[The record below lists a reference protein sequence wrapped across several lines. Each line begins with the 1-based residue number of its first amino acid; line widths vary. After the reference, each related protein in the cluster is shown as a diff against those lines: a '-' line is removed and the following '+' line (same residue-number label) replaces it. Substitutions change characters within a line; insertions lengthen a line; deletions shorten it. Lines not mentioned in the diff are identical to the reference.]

1 MNRIL
6 SLLLFV
12 VILHIQVQSQVMTI
26 STSNNITP
34 ASLNN
39 YVNNILISSGITSDY
54 ISYSGKP
61 EQIGYLSVGGAQ
73 AGLPFESG
81 IVLSSGAG
89 NGLNNITGGVN
100 GPWTLGG
107 VSSPVWPATFSPATQ
122 VCYSIPCTPSGAEP
136 TISGL
141 LATQAQDVDDQLLAL
156 GLYTGLSFM
165 PANVAINDMVILE
178 FDFIPS
184 GPLMS
189 FEYIFGSNEYT
200 GYEYTQFNDIFGFF
214 VSGPNVDPT
223 LPNYNNLNI
232 ASVPGY
238 DPPLPITISTINNDA
253 PAINSQ
259 YYNNNNPAVN
269 PINARG
275 FTDILTASL
284 DVIPCQTYHIVLAV
298 ADCGDSGFDTFV
310 ILKENS
316 LLSIPDVTVNLN
328 INGSSVT
335 NNLIFEECGQPV
347 LHVEYDPSVTPTAF
361 ADIVWGGTPIAFDG
375 TNLNNYDYA
384 GLDGNGNLIPLPAN
398 INLTPTSPSMD
409 IIIIAINDNIAEGLE
424 TIQLQILTPVAGCS
438 GLYNSQ
444 GQDIIIN
451 DLPPLDLAFDS
462 LAIMHTIDFDTLYLA
477 CNNQTPLP
485 YDLTGGDANYTY
497 SWQDE
502 SGEISTNSTLV
513 YDGAVLGEG
522 SISLTVA
529 DGCNQMTT
537 DELQVEFPKLQFS
550 VGNDFVGNCQDPHT
564 VTPIVSSGT
573 PNINYQ
579 WYANG
584 VLMFSNNQPNNT
596 AISETLT
603 FNDTTYVTVN
613 GIDLCAQSFSDT
625 MIFFIPDAPLDIVNI
640 PDTSVCLYG
649 NATFSAQVT
658 GGGGGYVIQWPQL
671 NVMGTSAG
679 VYNILGDVTQIVQA
693 EDVCGSMAYDT
704 INIHMMPV
712 SANFEATML
721 DENIYE
727 FVSIPCEGCTYTWDM
742 GDDFTSEDTA
752 LIHEFDGLDAYTV
765 HLNVVNEIGCTD
777 DQEFTVTAPAYFY
790 IPSGFTPNGDGI
802 NDAFGLVIE
811 NVDIYELTV
820 FNRWGEIVHYSN
832 DPLQT
837 WIGDVNQS
845 GTYYAPN
852 GVYSYRLKIKGK
864 NKDAQTI
871 HGNITILR

>member
-409 IIIIAINDNIAEGLE
+409 IIITAINDNIAEGLE

-564 VTPIVSSGT
+564 VTPNVSSGT
-573 PNINYQ
+573 TNINYQ

-811 NVDIYELTV
+811 NVDLYELTV

>member
-1 MNRIL
+1 
-6 SLLLFV
+6 
-12 VILHIQVQSQVMTI
+12 MTI

-39 YVNNILISSGITSDY
+39 YINNILISSGITSDY

-61 EQIGYLSVGGAQ
+61 EQIGYLSAGGAQ

-89 NGLNNITGGVN
+89 DGLNNITGGVN

-107 VSSPVWPATFSPATQ
+107 VSSPVWPGTFSPATQ
-122 VCYSIPCTPSGAEP
+122 ICYSNPCTPSGAEG
-136 TISGL
+136 TISNL

-156 GLYTGLSFM
+156 GLYTGPTFM
-165 PANVAINDMVILE
+165 PPNVSINDMVILE

-214 VSGPNVDPT
+214 VSGPNADPS
-223 LPNYNNLNI
+223 LPDYNNLNI

-238 DPPLPITISTINNDA
+238 NPPLPITISTINNDA

-259 YYNNNNPAVN
+259 YYVNNNPAAH

-275 FTDILTASL
+275 FTDVLTASL
-284 DVIPCQTYHIVLAV
+284 DVIPCLTYHIVLAV

-335 NNLIFEECGQPV
+335 NNMIFEECGLPV
-347 LHVEYDPSVTPTAF
+347 LHIEYDPNVTPTAN
-361 ADIVWGGTPIAFDG
+361 ADIVWGGSPIAYDG
-375 TNLNNYDYA
+375 TNPNNYDYA
-384 GLDGNGNLIPLPAN
+384 GLDANGNLVPLPNA
-398 INLTPTSPSMD
+398 INLTPTNPAMD
-409 IIIIAINDNIAEGLE
+409 IIISAINDNMVEGLE

-438 GLYNSQ
+438 GLFNSQ

-485 YDLTGGDANYTY
+485 YDLSGGDANYTY
-497 SWQDE
+497 LWQDE

-522 SISLTVA
+522 NIALTVS
-529 DGCNQMTT
+529 DGCNQVTT
-537 DELQVEFPKLQFS
+537 DVLQVEFPRLIFS

-564 VTPIVSSGT
+564 VSPAVSSGT

-579 WYANG
+579 WYADG
-584 VLMFSNNQPNNT
+584 VLMFANNQPNNT

-603 FNDTTYVTVN
+603 FNDTTYVAIS
-613 GIDLCAQSFSDT
+613 GIDLCAQTYSDT
-625 MIFFIPDAPLDIVNI
+625 MIFFIPDAPLDITNI

-649 NATFSAQVT
+649 NASFSAEIT
-658 GGGGGYVIQWPQL
+658 GGGGGYVIEWPQL
-671 NVMGTSAG
+671 NIMGANAT
-679 VYNILGDVTQIVQA
+679 VYNVLGDITQIVQA
-693 EDVCGSMAYDT
+693 EDVCGSVAYDT
-704 INIHMMPV
+704 IHIHMAPV

-727 FVSIPCEGCTYTWDM
+727 FASIPCDSCVYDWDL
-742 GDDFTSEDTA
+742 GDGFTTQDT
-752 LIHEFDGLDAYTV
+752 LFTHEFDGLDAYTV
-765 HLNVVNEIGCTD
+765 ELTVVNDAGCSD
-777 DQEFTVTAPAYFY
+777 HQEFTVTAPAYYY

-802 NDAFGLVIE
+802 NDGFGLVME
-811 NVDIYELTV
+811 NVELYELTI
-820 FNRWGEIVHYSN
+820 FNRWGQVVHYSN
-832 DPLQT
+832 NPDQPWL
-837 WIGDVNQS
+837 GDVNQS
-845 GTYYAPN
+845 GQYYAPN
-852 GVYSYRLKIKGK
+852 GVYSYSLRFKGK
-864 NKDAQTI
+864 NKEAKTI
-871 HGNITILR
+871 HGNITIMR

>member
-136 TISGL
+136 NISGL

-398 INLTPTSPSMD
+398 INLTPTSPFMD
-409 IIIIAINDNIAEGLE
+409 IIITAINDNIAEGLE

-451 DLPPLDLAFDS
+451 DLPPLELSFDS

-485 YDLTGGDANYTY
+485 YDLVGGDANYTF
-497 SWQDE
+497 SWEDE
-502 SGEISTNSTLV
+502 SGEIGTNSTLV

-522 SISLTVA
+522 SISLTVN
-529 DGCNQMTT
+529 DGCNQTIT
-537 DELQVEFPKLQFS
+537 DELQVQFPHLEFS

-564 VTPIVSSGT
+564 VVPTNTSGT
-573 PNINYQ
+573 PTINYQ
-579 WYANG
+579 WYADG
-584 VLMFSNNQPNNT
+584 ELLFSTNQTNNT
-596 AISETLT
+596 PVGQTLT
-603 FNDTTYVTVN
+603 FNDTTVVLVN
-613 GIDLCAQSFSDT
+613 GIDLCGQTWHDDMT
-625 MIFFIPDAPLDIVNI
+625 FFIPDAPLDITNI

-649 NATFSAQVT
+649 NATFTAEVT
-658 GGGGGYVIQWPQL
+658 GGGGGYVIEWPQL
-671 NVMGTSAG
+671 NVMGASAG

>member
-1 MNRIL
+1 MKHY
-6 SLLLFV
+6 LLIFSFV
-12 VILHIQVQSQVMTI
+12 VFGHFAFSQVMSI

-61 EQIGYLSVGGAQ
+61 EQIGYLSAGGAQ

-81 IVLSSGAG
+81 IVLSSGSG
-89 NGLNNITGGVN
+89 DGLNNITGGVN

-107 VSSPVWPATFSPATQ
+107 VSSPVWPGTFSPATQ
-122 VCYSIPCTPSGAEP
+122 VCYSTPCTPSGAEG

-156 GLYTGLSFM
+156 GLYTGPTFM
-165 PANVAINDMVILE
+165 PANVSINDMVILE

-214 VSGPNVDPT
+214 VTGPNADPT
-223 LPNYNNLNI
+223 LPDYDNLNI

-259 YYNNNNPAVN
+259 YYVNNNPATH

-275 FTDILTASL
+275 FTDVLTASL
-284 DVIPCQTYHIVLAV
+284 DVIPCLTYHIVLAV

-316 LLSIPDVTVNLN
+316 LLSIPDVTVDLN

-335 NNLIFEECGQPV
+335 NNMIFEECGQPV
-347 LHVEYDPSVTPTAF
+347 LHVEYDPTVTPTAN
-361 ADIVWGGTPIAFDG
+361 ADIVWGGTPIAYDG
-375 TNLNNYDYA
+375 TNPNNYDYA
-384 GLDGNGNLIPLPAN
+384 GLDANGNLVPLPNA
-398 INLTPTSPSMD
+398 INLTPTNPSMD
-409 IIIIAINDNIAEGLE
+409 IIISAINDNMVEGLE

-438 GLYNSQ
+438 GLFNSQ

-462 LAIMHTIDFDTLYLA
+462 LAIVHPIDFDTLYLA

-502 SGEISTNSTLV
+502 SGEIGTNSTLV
-513 YDGAVLGEG
+513 YDGAALGEG

-529 DGCNQMTT
+529 DGCNQSIT
-537 DELQVEFPKLQFS
+537 DVIQVEFPRLNFS

-564 VTPIVSSGT
+564 VSPAVTSGT

-579 WYANG
+579 WYADG
-584 VLMFSNNQPNNT
+584 TLMFSNNQSGAA

-603 FNDTTYVTVN
+603 FNDTTVVTVD
-613 GIDLCAQSFSDT
+613 GIDLCGQTWTDE
-625 MIFFIPDAPLDIVNI
+625 MIFFIPDAPLDITNI

-649 NATFSAQVT
+649 NATFTAEVT
-658 GGGGGYVIQWPQL
+658 GGGGGYVIEWPQL
-671 NVMGTSAG
+671 NVMGASAG
-679 VYNILGDVTQIVQA
+679 VYNILGDLTQIVQA
-693 EDVCGSMAYDT
+693 EDVCGSVAYDT
-704 INIHMMPV
+704 IQIHMDPV

-721 DENIYE
+721 EENIYE
-727 FVSIPCEGCTYTWDM
+727 FISMPCEGCSYTWDL
-742 GDDFTSEDTA
+742 GDGFTSEDTA

-765 HLNVVNEIGCTD
+765 QLNVINETGCTD
-777 DQEFTVTAPAYFY
+777 EQDFTVTAPTYFY

-811 NVDIYELTV
+811 NVEIYELTI
-820 FNRWGEIVHYSN
+820 FNRWGDIVHQSN
-832 DPLQT
+832 DPLQP

-852 GVYSYRLKIKGK
+852 GVYSYRLKVKGK
-864 NKDAQTI
+864 NKDAKTI
-871 HGNITILR
+871 HGNITIMR

>member
-6 SLLLFV
+6 SFLLFV
-12 VILHIQVQSQVMTI
+12 VILHSQVHAQVMTI

-34 ASLNN
+34 TSLNN
-39 YVNNILISSGITSDY
+39 YVNNILISSGITSNY

-61 EQIGYLSVGGAQ
+61 EQIGYLSAGGAQ

-107 VSSPVWPATFSPATQ
+107 VSSPVWPTTFSPATQ
-122 VCYSIPCTPSGAEP
+122 ICYSTPCTPSGAEA
-136 TISGL
+136 TISNL

-156 GLYTGLSFM
+156 GLYTGPSFM
-165 PANVAINDMVILE
+165 PTNVAINDMVILE

-223 LPNYNNLNI
+223 QPNYNNLNI

-259 YYNNNNPAVN
+259 FYNNNNPAVN

-316 LLSIPDVTVNLN
+316 LLSIPDVTVDLN

-335 NNLIFEECGQPV
+335 NNMIFEECGQPV
-347 LHVEYDPSVTPTAF
+347 LHVEYDPNVTPTAI

-375 TNLNNYDYA
+375 TNPGNYDYT
-384 GLDGNGNLIPLPAN
+384 GLDANGNEIPLPST
-398 INLTPTSPSMD
+398 INLTPANPSLD
-409 IIIIAINDNIAEGLE
+409 IIISAVNDNIVEGLE

-451 DLPPLDLAFDS
+451 DLPPLELSFDS

-485 YDLTGGDANYTY
+485 YDLVGGDANYTF
-497 SWQDE
+497 SWEDE
-502 SGEISTNSTLV
+502 SGEIGTNSTLV

-522 SISLTVA
+522 SISLTVN
-529 DGCNQMTT
+529 DGCNQTIT
-537 DELQVEFPKLQFS
+537 DELQVQFPHLEFS

-564 VTPIVSSGT
+564 VVPSNTSGT
-573 PNINYQ
+573 PTINYQ
-579 WYANG
+579 WFADG
-584 VLMFSNNQPNNT
+584 ELLFSTNQTNNT
-596 AISETLT
+596 PVGQTLT
-603 FNDTTYVTVN
+603 FNDTTVVLVN
-613 GIDLCAQSFSDT
+613 GIDLCGQTWHDDMT
-625 MIFFIPDAPLDIVNI
+625 FFIPDAPLDITNI

-649 NATFSAQVT
+649 NATFTAEVT
-658 GGGGGYVIQWPQL
+658 GGGGGYVIEWPQL
-671 NVMGTSAG
+671 NVSGANAA
-679 VYNILGDVTQIVQA
+679 VYNVLGDVSQIVQA
-693 EDVCGSMAYDT
+693 EDVCGSVAYDT
-704 INIHMMPV
+704 IQIHMAPV
-712 SANFEATML
+712 SANFEATEL

-727 FVSIPCEGCTYTWDM
+727 FASLPCEGCVYTWDM
-742 GDDFTSEDTA
+742 GDGFTSEDTL

-765 HLNVVNEIGCTD
+765 SLNVVNSAGCTD
-777 DQEFTVTAPAYFY
+777 NQEFTVTAPAYYY

-802 NDAFGLVIE
+802 NDAFGLIIE
-811 NVDIYELTV
+811 NVEIYELTV

-832 DPLQT
+832 DPKQT

-845 GTYYAPN
+845 GSYYAPN
-852 GVYSYRLKIKGK
+852 GVYSYSLKIKGK
-864 NKDAQTI
+864 NRDAQTI
-871 HGNITILR
+871 NGNITIMR

>member
-238 DPPLPITISTINNDA
+238 DPPLPITISTINNDD

-398 INLTPTSPSMD
+398 INLTPTSPFMD
-409 IIIIAINDNIAEGLE
+409 IIITAINDNIAEGLE

-451 DLPPLDLAFDS
+451 DLPPLELSFDS

-485 YDLTGGDANYTY
+485 YDLVGGDANYTF
-497 SWQDE
+497 SWEDE
-502 SGEISTNSTLV
+502 SGEIGTNSTLV

-522 SISLTVA
+522 SISLTVN
-529 DGCNQMTT
+529 DGCNQTIT
-537 DELQVEFPKLQFS
+537 DELQVQFPHLEFS

-564 VTPIVSSGT
+564 VVPTNTSGT
-573 PNINYQ
+573 PTINYQ
-579 WYANG
+579 WYADG
-584 VLMFSNNQPNNT
+584 ELLFSTNQTNNT
-596 AISETLT
+596 PVGQTLT
-603 FNDTTYVTVN
+603 FNDTTVVLVN
-613 GIDLCAQSFSDT
+613 GIDLCGQTWHDDMT
-625 MIFFIPDAPLDIVNI
+625 FFIPDAPLDITNI
-640 PDTSVCLYG
+640 PDTSACLYG
-649 NATFSAQVT
+649 NATFTAEVT
-658 GGGGGYVIQWPQL
+658 GGGGGYVIEWPQL
-671 NVMGTSAG
+671 NVMGASAG

>member
-398 INLTPTSPSMD
+398 INLTPTSPSVD
-409 IIIIAINDNIAEGLE
+409 IIITAINDNIAEGLE

-671 NVMGTSAG
+671 NVMGASAG

-811 NVDIYELTV
+811 NVDLYELTV

>member
-1 MNRIL
+1 M
-6 SLLLFV
+6 V
-12 VILHIQVQSQVMTI
+12 VGNFALSQVMTI

-61 EQIGYLSVGGAQ
+61 EQIGYLSAGGAQ

-89 NGLNNITGGVN
+89 DGLNNITGGVN

-107 VSSPVWPATFSPATQ
+107 VSSPVWPGTFSPATQ
-122 VCYSIPCTPSGAEP
+122 VCYSTPCAPSGAEG

-156 GLYTGLSFM
+156 GLYTGPTFM
-165 PANVAINDMVILE
+165 PANVSINDMVILE

-223 LPNYNNLNI
+223 LPDYNNVNI

-259 YYNNNNPAVN
+259 YYVNNNPAN
-269 PINARG
+269 YPINARG
-275 FTDILTASL
+275 FTDVLTASL
-284 DVIPCQTYHIVLAV
+284 DVIPCLTYHIVLAV

-316 LLSIPDVTVNLN
+316 LLSIPDVTVDLN

-335 NNLIFEECGQPV
+335 NNMIFEECGQPV
-347 LHVEYDPSVTPTAF
+347 LHVEYDPTVTPTAN
-361 ADIVWGGTPIAFDG
+361 ADIVWGGTPIAYDG
-375 TNLNNYDYA
+375 TNPNNYDYA
-384 GLDGNGNLIPLPAN
+384 GLDANGNLVPLPNA
-398 INLTPTSPSMD
+398 INLTPTNPSMD
-409 IIIIAINDNIAEGLE
+409 IIISAINDNMVEGLE

-438 GLYNSQ
+438 GLFNSQ

-462 LAIMHTIDFDTLYLA
+462 LAIVHPIDFDTLYLA

-522 SISLTVA
+522 NISLTVA
-529 DGCNQMTT
+529 DGCNQVTT
-537 DELQVEFPKLQFS
+537 DVLQVEFPRLNFS

-564 VTPIVSSGT
+564 VSPAVSSGT

-579 WYANG
+579 WYADG
-584 VLMFSNNQPNNT
+584 TLMFSNNQSGAA

-603 FNDTTYVTVN
+603 FNDTTVVTVE
-613 GIDLCAQSFSDT
+613 GIDLCGQTWTDE
-625 MIFFIPDAPLDIVNI
+625 MIFFIPDAPLDITNI

-649 NATFSAQVT
+649 NATFTAEVT
-658 GGGGGYVIQWPQL
+658 GGGGGYVIEWPQL
-671 NVMGTSAG
+671 NVMGASAG

-693 EDVCGSMAYDT
+693 EDVCGSVAYDT
-704 INIHMMPV
+704 IQIHMAPV

-721 DENIYE
+721 EENVYE
-727 FVSIPCEGCTYTWDM
+727 FVSMPCEGCSYTWDL
-742 GDDFTSEDTA
+742 GDGFTSEDTA

-765 HLNVVNEIGCTD
+765 QLNVINETGCTD
-777 DQEFTVTAPAYFY
+777 EQEFTVTAPTYYY

-811 NVDIYELTV
+811 NVEIYELTI
-820 FNRWGEIVHYSN
+820 FNRWGDIVHQSN
-832 DPLQT
+832 DPLQP

-852 GVYSYRLKIKGK
+852 GVYSYRLKVKGK
-864 NKDAQTI
+864 NKDAKTI
-871 HGNITILR
+871 HGNITIMR

>member
-1 MNRIL
+1 MKHLFSIFSLGIL
-6 SLLLFV
+6 SITGF
-12 VILHIQVQSQVMTI
+12 SQVMTI

-61 EQIGYLSVGGAQ
+61 EQIGYLSAGGAQ

-81 IVLSSGAG
+81 IVLSSGSG
-89 NGLNNITGGVN
+89 DGLNNITGGVN
-100 GPWTLGG
+100 GPWILGG
-107 VSSPVWPATFSPATQ
+107 VSSPVWPGTFSPATQ
-122 VCYSIPCTPSGAEP
+122 ICYSTPCTPSGAEA
-136 TISGL
+136 TTSNL

-156 GLYTGLSFM
+156 GLYTGPTFM
-165 PANVAINDMVILE
+165 PANVSINDMVILE

-223 LPNYNNLNI
+223 LPNYDNLNI

-259 YYNNNNPAVN
+259 YYVNNNPAVN

-275 FTDILTASL
+275 FTDVLTASL
-284 DVIPCQTYHIVLAV
+284 DVIPCLTYHIVLAV

-316 LLSIPDVTVNLN
+316 LLSIPDVTVDLN

-335 NNLIFEECGQPV
+335 NNMIFEMCGQPV
-347 LHVEYDPSVTPTAF
+347 LHVEYDPTVTPTAN

-375 TNLNNYDYA
+375 SNPNNYDYA
-384 GLDGNGNLIPLPAN
+384 GLDANGNPIPLPNAL
-398 INLTPTSPSMD
+398 NLTPTNPSMD
-409 IIIIAINDNIAEGLE
+409 IIISAINDNMVEGLE
-424 TIQLQILTPVAGCS
+424 TIQLQILTPVAGCA

-502 SGEISTNSTLV
+502 SGEITTNSTLV

-529 DGCNQMTT
+529 DGCNQVTT

-550 VGNDFVGNCQDPHT
+550 LGNDFVGNCQDPHT
-564 VTPIVSSGT
+564 VTPNVSSGT

-584 VLMFSNNQPNNT
+584 VLLFSNNQPNNT
-596 AISETLT
+596 AINETLT

-649 NATFSAQVT
+649 NAAFTAEVN
-658 GGGGGYVIQWPQL
+658 GGGGGYVIEWPQL
-671 NVMGTSAG
+671 NVSGASAT
-679 VYNILGDVTQIVQA
+679 VYNVLGDVTQIVQA
-693 EDVCGSMAYDT
+693 EDVCGSVAYDT
-704 INIHMMPV
+704 VLIHMAPV

-765 HLNVVNEIGCTD
+765 HLNVVNNIGCTD

-852 GVYSYRLKIKGK
+852 GVYSYHLKIKGK

>member
-122 VCYSIPCTPSGAEP
+122 VCYSIPCTPSGADP

-238 DPPLPITISTINNDA
+238 DPPLPITISTINNDD

-409 IIIIAINDNIAEGLE
+409 IIITAINDNIAEGLE

>member
-1 MNRIL
+1 
-6 SLLLFV
+6 
-12 VILHIQVQSQVMTI
+12 
-26 STSNNITP
+26 
-34 ASLNN
+34 
-39 YVNNILISSGITSDY
+39 
-54 ISYSGKP
+54 
-61 EQIGYLSVGGAQ
+61 
-73 AGLPFESG
+73 
-81 IVLSSGAG
+81 
-89 NGLNNITGGVN
+89 
-100 GPWTLGG
+100 
-107 VSSPVWPATFSPATQ
+107 
-122 VCYSIPCTPSGAEP
+122 
-136 TISGL
+136 
-141 LATQAQDVDDQLLAL
+141 
-156 GLYTGLSFM
+156 
-165 PANVAINDMVILE
+165 
-178 FDFIPS
+178 
-184 GPLMS
+184 
-189 FEYIFGSNEYT
+189 
-200 GYEYTQFNDIFGFF
+200 
-214 VSGPNVDPT
+214 
-223 LPNYNNLNI
+223 
-232 ASVPGY
+232 
-238 DPPLPITISTINNDA
+238 
-253 PAINSQ
+253 
-259 YYNNNNPAVN
+259 
-269 PINARG
+269 
-275 FTDILTASL
+275 
-284 DVIPCQTYHIVLAV
+284 
-298 ADCGDSGFDTFV
+298 
-310 ILKENS
+310 
-316 LLSIPDVTVNLN
+316 
-328 INGSSVT
+328 
-335 NNLIFEECGQPV
+335 
-347 LHVEYDPSVTPTAF
+347 
-361 ADIVWGGTPIAFDG
+361 
-375 TNLNNYDYA
+375 
-384 GLDGNGNLIPLPAN
+384 
-398 INLTPTSPSMD
+398 
-409 IIIIAINDNIAEGLE
+409 
-424 TIQLQILTPVAGCS
+424 
-438 GLYNSQ
+438 
-444 GQDIIIN
+444 
-451 DLPPLDLAFDS
+451 
-462 LAIMHTIDFDTLYLA
+462 
-477 CNNQTPLP
+477 
-485 YDLTGGDANYTY
+485 
-497 SWQDE
+497 
-502 SGEISTNSTLV
+502 
-513 YDGAVLGEG
+513 
-522 SISLTVA
+522 
-529 DGCNQMTT
+529 
-537 DELQVEFPKLQFS
+537 
-550 VGNDFVGNCQDPHT
+550 
-564 VTPIVSSGT
+564 
-573 PNINYQ
+573 
-579 WYANG
+579 
-584 VLMFSNNQPNNT
+584 MFSNNQPNNT

>member
-6 SLLLFV
+6 SFLLFL
-12 VILHIQVQSQVMTI
+12 VILSSQVKSQVMTI

-34 ASLNN
+34 TSLNN
-39 YVNNILISSGITSDY
+39 YVNNILISSGITSNY

-61 EQIGYLSVGGAQ
+61 EQIGYLSAGGAQ

-107 VSSPVWPATFSPATQ
+107 VSSPAWPATFSPATQ
-122 VCYSIPCTPSGAEP
+122 VCYSTPCTPSGAEP
-136 TISGL
+136 TISAL
-141 LATQAQDVDDQLLAL
+141 LATQAQDVDDQLLSL
-156 GLYTGLSFM
+156 GLYTGPTFM
-165 PANVAINDMVILE
+165 PTNVTINDMVILE

-200 GYEYTQFNDIFGFF
+200 GWEYTQFNDIFGFF
-214 VSGPNVDPT
+214 VSGPNVDPS
-223 LPNYNNLNI
+223 LPNYDNLNI

-253 PAINSQ
+253 PAINSEF
-259 YYNNNNPAVN
+259 YNNNNPAVH
-269 PINARG
+269 PVNARG

-298 ADCGDSGFDTFV
+298 ADCGDSGYDTFV

-316 LLSIPDVTVNLN
+316 LLSIPDVTVDLN

-335 NNLIFEECGQPV
+335 NNMIFESCGQPV
-347 LHVEYDPSVTPTAF
+347 LHVEYDPTVTPTAF
-361 ADIVWGGTPIAFDG
+361 ADIVWGGSPIAFDG
-375 TNLNNYDYA
+375 TNAGNYDYS
-384 GLDGNGNLIPLPAN
+384 GLDANGNEIPLPST
-398 INLTPTSPSMD
+398 INLTPDNPFMD
-409 IIIIAINDNIAEGLE
+409 ITISAINDNAAEGLE

-451 DLPPLDLAFDS
+451 DLPPLELAFDS
-462 LAIMHTIDFDTLYLA
+462 LAIMHTIEFDTLYLA

-485 YDLTGGDANYTY
+485 YDLLGGDANYTF
-497 SWQDE
+497 SWEDE

-522 SISLTVA
+522 SISLTVE
-529 DGCNQMTT
+529 DGCNQIIT
-537 DELQVEFPKLQFS
+537 DELQVEFPRLEFS

-564 VTPIVSSGT
+564 VSPDVTSGT

-579 WYANG
+579 WYADG
-584 VLMFSNNQPNNT
+584 TLMFSNNQPNAT

-603 FNDTTYVTVN
+603 FNDTTIVMVN
-613 GIDLCAQSFSDT
+613 GIDLCGQTWTDDMT
-625 MIFFIPDAPLDIVNI
+625 FFIPDAPLDIVNI

-649 NATFSAQVT
+649 NASFSAEVT
-658 GGGGGYVIQWPQL
+658 GGGGGYVIEWPQL
-671 NVMGTSAG
+671 NVSGANAS

-693 EDVCGSMAYDT
+693 EDVCGSIAYDT
-704 INIHMMPV
+704 VQIHMVPV
-712 SANFEATML
+712 SANFEATEL

-727 FVSIPCEGCTYTWDM
+727 FASLPCEGCIYTWDM
-742 GDDFTSEDTA
+742 GDGFTSEDT
-752 LIHEFDGLDAYTV
+752 LIIHEFDGLDAYTV
-765 HLNVVNEIGCTD
+765 SLNVVNAAGCTD
-777 DQEFTVTAPAYFY
+777 NQEFTVTAPAYYY

-811 NVDIYELTV
+811 NVELYELTI

-832 DPLQT
+832 DPKQS

-852 GVYSYRLKIKGK
+852 GVYSYSLKIKGK

-871 HGNITILR
+871 NGNITIMR